1 MADLGPALVVANNLI
16 MADPI
21 TASLISTSTEMIIEQ
36 EVGGTAGF
44 QAHTEYGQPDSKR
57 EATTGWMIPLDAWDR
72 GLGWTWDYLRKARAN
87 QIDNNVSSVIRDLK
101 NLWAQ
106 KVLARLFKSTYTA
119 VGSSGRSMPIADGGT
134 ADSAFVPVPVP
145 DRASAF
151 AYTHTHLGNGAGIT
165 QAILTAGVKHIWEH
179 GYDAPY
185 DLLIAQADI
194 ASWVNTTNVTGY
206 VARKDPLISYGL
218 TADAANVDT
227 SYIGVVETVYGS
239 VRVRASARIP
249 TKYWAV
255 YKSYGPMD
263 GRNPLV
269 VRTGEYGTQAVLLK
283 GEGIRQFP
291 LEKAI
296 IFTEFGIG
304 VANRLSAFVA
314 FNDAGAYTD
323 PTIL

>member
-1 MADLGPALVVANNLI
+1 MATRCPGARPGRAGPSSWRRAGWGR
-16 MADPI
+16 
-21 TASLISTSTEMIIEQ
+21 
-36 EVGGTAGF
+36 VG
-44 QAHTEYGQPDSKR
+44 S
-57 EATTGWMIPLDAWDR
+57 TTG
-72 GLGWTWDYLRKARAN
+72 
-87 QIDNNVSSVIRDLK
+87 V
-101 NLWAQ
+101 
-106 KVLARLFKSTYTA
+106 
-119 VGSSGRSMPIADGGT
+119 
-134 ADSAFVPVPVP
+134 
-145 DRASAF
+145 
-151 AYTHTHLGNGAGIT
+151 NGKT

-269 VRTGEYGTQAVLLK
+269 V
-283 GEGIRQFP
+283 
-291 LEKAI
+291 
-296 IFTEFGIG
+296 
-304 VANRLSAFVA
+304 
-314 FNDAGAYTD
+314 
-323 PTIL
+323 